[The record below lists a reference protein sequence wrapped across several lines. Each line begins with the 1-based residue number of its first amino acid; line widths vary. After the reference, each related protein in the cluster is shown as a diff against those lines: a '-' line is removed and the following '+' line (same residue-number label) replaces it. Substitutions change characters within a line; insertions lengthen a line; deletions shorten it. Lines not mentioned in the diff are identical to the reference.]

1 MVYTMLPKVAIV
13 GRPNVGK
20 STLFNRIIGSR
31 LSITDD
37 QPGVT
42 RDRIYAK
49 ASWLSKE
56 FFLIDTGG
64 IELGDA
70 PFLTEIK
77 AQAEIAMEEADVII
91 FLTDCR
97 NGVTTDDTYIAKLL
111 YQTNKPVILAVNK
124 VDDQKFK
131 ENIYEFYALGFGD
144 PIAVSSSHGIGTGN
158 LLDQVI
164 SFFPTK
170 KEEYKDKAIHF
181 SLVGRPNVGKSSLTN
196 CLLNDNRVIV
206 SPIAG
211 TTRDTIDTRFKA
223 YNQEFVVIDTAGLK
237 KRGKVYENVEKYSVI
252 RSVDAI
258 GRSDIALLV
267 LDASTG
273 ILEQDTH
280 VGQYIEEMNRPCI
293 IVVNK
298 WDLVD
303 KDSKT
308 MQHFTEDVRKAFKY
322 LDYAPIVFLSA
333 LDNKR
338 VHTLFPAIL
347 QAYDAQQ
354 RRISTSVL
362 NDVINDAVAMFP
374 PSEFN
379 GGKIKIYYSS
389 QVGINPP
396 TFAFF
401 VNEPKYLHFSYHRY
415 LENQIRKNFDFF
427 GTPIKFEFRKRD

>member
-1 MVYTMLPKVAIV
+1 MLPKIAIV

-20 STLFNRIIGSR
+20 STLFNRLIGER

-49 ASWLSKE
+49 GSWLSKE
-56 FFLIDTGG
+56 FSLIDTGG

-77 AQAEIAMEEADVII
+77 AQAEIAMEEADVIV
-91 FLTDCR
+91 FVVDCR
-97 NGVTTDDTYIAKLL
+97 SGVTDDDTYIAKIL
-111 YQTNKPVILAVNK
+111 YRTNKPVILAVNK

-131 ENIYEFYALGFGD
+131 DNIYEFYALGFGD
-144 PIAVSSSHGIGTGN
+144 PVAISSSHGIGTGN
-158 LLDQVI
+158 LLDKI
-164 SFFPTK
+164 IENFPPMQ
-170 KEEYKDKAIHF
+170 EEEKDEAIRF
-181 SLVGRPNVGKSSLTN
+181 ALIGRPNVGKSSLTN
-196 CLLNDNRVIV
+196 TLLNDNRVIV

-211 TTRDTIDTRFKA
+211 TTRDTIDTRFKVDGKE
-223 YNQEFVVIDTAGLK
+223 YVVIDTAGLR
-237 KRGKVYENVEKYSVI
+237 KRGKVYENVEKYSII
-252 RSVDAI
+252 RTVDAI
-258 GRSDIALLV
+258 GRSDVVLLL
-267 LDASTG
+267 LDASIG

-280 VGQYIEEMNRPCI
+280 VGQYIEEYHRPCI

-298 WDLVD
+298 WDLVE

-308 MQHFTEDVRKAFKY
+308 MQKFTDEVRKEFKY

-333 LDNKR
+333 FENKR
-338 VHTLFPAIL
+338 VHTLFPSIQ
-347 QAYDAQQ
+347 QATEANH

-362 NDVINDAVAMFP
+362 NDVVNDAVAMFP

-379 GGKIKIYYSS
+379 GGKIRIYYCS
-389 QVGINPP
+389 QVGVEPP

-401 VNEPKYLHFSYHRY
+401 VNDPRFLHFSYHRY

>member
-1 MVYTMLPKVAIV
+1 MLPKVAIV

-20 STLFNRIIGSR
+20 STLFNRIIGER
-31 LSITDD
+31 LSITDN

-49 ASWLSKE
+49 GSWLSKE
-56 FFLIDTGG
+56 FSLIDTGG
-64 IELGDA
+64 IELGNA

-77 AQAEIAMEEADVII
+77 TQADIAMEEADVIV
-91 FLTDCR
+91 FVVDCR
-97 NGVTTDDTYIAKLL
+97 SGVTDNDTYIAKLL
-111 YQTNKPVILAVNK
+111 YRTNKPVLLAVNK
-124 VDDQKFK
+124 VDDQKFRD
-131 ENIYEFYALGFGD
+131 NIYEFYALGFGD
-144 PIAVSSSHGIGTGN
+144 PIPISSSHGIGTGN
-158 LLDQVI
+158 LLDKI
-164 SFFPTK
+164 IENLPK
-170 KEEYKDKAIHF
+170 KTEEVKDDAIKF
-181 SLVGRPNVGKSSLTN
+181 CLIGRPNVGKSSLTN

-211 TTRDTIDTRFKA
+211 TTRDTIDTRFKVDGKN
-223 YNQEFVVIDTAGLK
+223 YVVIDTAGLRK
-237 KRGKVYENVEKYSVI
+237 KGKIYENIEKYSII
-252 RSVDAI
+252 RTVDAI
-258 GRSDIALLV
+258 GRSDVVLLV
-267 LDASTG
+267 LDADTG

-280 VGQYIEEMNRPCI
+280 VGQYIEEYRRPCI

-298 WDLVD
+298 WDLVE

-308 MQHFTEDVRKAFKY
+308 MKEFTDEVRKNFKY
-322 LDYAPIVFLSA
+322 LDHAPIVFLSA
-333 LDNKR
+333 LEKKR

-347 QAYDAQQ
+347 QAYEANH
-354 RRISTSVL
+354 RRISTSIL
-362 NDVINDAVAMFP
+362 NDVIADACAMFP

-389 QVGINPP
+389 QVGVEPP

-401 VNEPKYLHFSYHRY
+401 VNEPTYLHFSYYRY

>member
-1 MVYTMLPKVAIV
+1 MLAKVAIV

-20 STLFNRIIGSR
+20 STLFNRIIGQR

-42 RDRIYAK
+42 RDRIYSK
-49 ASWLSKE
+49 ASWLNRE

-91 FLTDCR
+91 FVVDCR
-97 NGVTTDDTYIAKLL
+97 SGLTEDDSYIAKLL
-111 YQTNKPVILAVNK
+111 YKTEKPVVLAVNK
-124 VDDQKFK
+124 VDDQKFR

-144 PIAVSSSHGIGTGN
+144 PIAVSSSHGVGVGN
-158 LLDQVI
+158 LLDEI
-164 SFFPTK
+164 IHDLPAEIT
-170 KEEYKDKAIHF
+170 EDKDGAIRF
-181 SLVGRPNVGKSSLTN
+181 SLIGRPNVGKSSLTN
-196 CLLNDNRVIV
+196 TLLNDNRVIV

-223 YNQEFVVIDTAGLK
+223 YDKEYVVIDTAGLR

-252 RSVDAI
+252 RSIDAI
-258 GRSDIALLV
+258 GRSDVVLLV
-267 LDASTG
+267 LDAFVG
-273 ILEQDTH
+273 MIEQDLH
-280 VGQYIEEMNRPCI
+280 VGQYIEEYNKPCI

-298 WDLVD
+298 WDLVE

-308 MQHFTEDVRKAFKY
+308 MQKWIDDIRGNYKY
-322 LDYAPIVFLSA
+322 LDFAPIVFLSA
-333 LDNKR
+333 KENKR
-338 VHTLFPAIL
+338 VHTLFPAINE
-347 QAYDAQQ
+347 AYEAYH

-362 NDVINDAVAMFP
+362 NDVVADAVAMFP

-379 GGKIKIYYSS
+379 GGKIKIYYAS
-389 QVGINPP
+389 QVGVEPP
-396 TFAFF
+396 TFSFF
-401 VNEPKYLHFSYHRY
+401 VNDPKFLHFSYYRY
-415 LENQIRKNFDFF
+415 LENQIRKNFDFYA
-427 GTPIKFEFRKRD
+427 TPIKLEFRKRD

>member
-1 MVYTMLPKVAIV
+1 MYTMLPKVAIV

-49 ASWLSKE
+49 ASLLSKE

-258 GRSDIALLV
+258 GRSDIVLLV

-362 NDVINDAVAMFP
+362 NDVINDAAAMFP

>member
-1 MVYTMLPKVAIV
+1 MLPKVAIV

-258 GRSDIALLV
+258 GRSDIVLLV

-401 VNEPKYLHFSYHRY
+401 VNEPKFTY

>member
-1 MVYTMLPKVAIV
+1 VYTMLPKVAIV

-258 GRSDIALLV
+258 GRSDIVLLV

-362 NDVINDAVAMFP
+362 NDVINDAAAMFP